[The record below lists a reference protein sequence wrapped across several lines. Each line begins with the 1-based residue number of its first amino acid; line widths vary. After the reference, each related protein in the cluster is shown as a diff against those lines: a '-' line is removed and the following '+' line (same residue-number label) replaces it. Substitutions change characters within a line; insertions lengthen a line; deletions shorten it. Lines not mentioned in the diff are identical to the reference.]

1 LTTYIA
7 LLRKDS
13 DSDFGVDFPDFP
25 GCITA
30 GSTLEETRMM
40 AREALEGHIGCMRQI
55 GQSIPEPSSLDSIMA
70 DPENAEAI
78 PFPVSVQDP
87 DPTGIEVNL
96 TLAKADLKRI
106 DALARKQG
114 KSRSALLTEA
124 VRRMIAGSKDHAA

>member
-40 AREALEGHIGCMRQI
+40 AREALEGHIECMREI

-70 DPENAEAI
+70 APENAEAI
-78 PFPVSVQDP
+78 PSPVSVQDP

-106 DALARKQG
+106 DALARKQR

-124 VRRMIAGSKDHAA
+124 VRRMIATSEDHAA